1 MITTVTKDNF
11 AQEVLDADKPVL
23 VDFWAAWCTPCRML
37 SPVVDEVAAEREDI
51 KVCKIN
57 IDEEGELAIR
67 HGVMSIPTLIVF
79 KGGSQ
84 QIHRAHIKGRD
95 PRPVITEAFY
105 AAACS

>member
-67 HGVMSIPTLIVF
+67 YGVMSIPTLIVF
-79 KGGSQ
+79 KGGEIVNKS
-84 QIHRAHIKGRD
+84 IGLIPKDEILALL
-95 PRPVITEAFY
+95 
-105 AAACS
+105 

>member
-57 IDEEGELAIR
+57 IDEEGEPCHTARR
-67 HGVMSIPTLIVF
+67 HEHTYA
-79 KGGSQ
+79 
-84 QIHRAHIKGRD
+84 HRL
-95 PRPVITEAFY
+95 
-105 AAACS
+105 

>member
-67 HGVMSIPTLIVF
+67 HGSYQRTRSSPCYN
-79 KGGSQ
+79 GG
-84 QIHRAHIKGRD
+84 ILCG
-95 PRPVITEAFY
+95 
-105 AAACS
+105 CL

>member
-57 IDEEGELAIR
+57 ID
-67 HGVMSIPTLIVF
+67 
-79 KGGSQ
+79 
-84 QIHRAHIKGRD
+84 
-95 PRPVITEAFY
+95 
-105 AAACS
+105 